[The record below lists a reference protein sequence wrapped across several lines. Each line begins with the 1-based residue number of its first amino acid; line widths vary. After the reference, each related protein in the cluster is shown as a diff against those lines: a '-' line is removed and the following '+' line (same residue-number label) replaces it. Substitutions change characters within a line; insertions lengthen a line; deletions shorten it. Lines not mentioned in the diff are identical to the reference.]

1 MEFFCSIAKP
11 GGLVVVT
18 NVADSNPRKGWM
30 EYLMEWNLI
39 YRGKEEMLDLVPQGV
54 PVKRVDVKADA
65 TGVNLF
71 LEIEMAD
78 G

>member
-1 MEFFCSIAKP
+1 
-11 GGLVVVT
+11 
-18 NVADSNPRKGWM
+18 VANTNPRKAWM

-39 YRGKEEMLDLVPQGV
+39 YRSKEDMLDLVPADLAT
-54 PVKRVDVKADA
+54 KRVEVKADS

-71 LEIEMAD
+71 LEIELAD

>member
-1 MEFFCSIAKP
+1 MTKP
-11 GGLVVVT
+11 GGLVIVT
-18 NVADSNPRKGWM
+18 NVAQSNPRKAWM

-39 YRGKEEMLDLVPQGV
+39 YRDDDEMVDLVPDGL
-54 PVKRVDVKADA
+54 PVKRTEVRADA

-71 LEIEMAD
+71 LEIELAD

>member
-1 MEFFCSIAKP
+1 MAKP
-11 GGLVVVT
+11 GGLVIVT
-18 NVADSNPRKGWM
+18 NVAESNPRKAWM

-39 YRGKEEMLDLVPQGV
+39 YRDEAEMQDLVPSDV
-54 PVKRVDVKADA
+54 AVKRTSIKADS

-71 LEIEMAD
+71 LEIELAD